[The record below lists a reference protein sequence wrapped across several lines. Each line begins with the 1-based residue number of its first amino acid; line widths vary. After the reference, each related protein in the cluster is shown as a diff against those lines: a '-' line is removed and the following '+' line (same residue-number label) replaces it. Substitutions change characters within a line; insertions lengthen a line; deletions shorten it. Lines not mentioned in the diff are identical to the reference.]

1 MRATSSLKAQ
11 HLLVSENQGH
21 THFSEH
27 DTSITTSRIL
37 LAEDQERVVQV
48 VLHSLPNCFKVVGI
62 AKNGIH
68 ALDLARKLLPDVV
81 ILNICMPRLNG
92 IETARRLKEFDLYPK
107 VVFLSG
113 YADRDFVEAAFSAG
127 ALAYVL
133 KPCLAT
139 DLIPAI
145 QAALEGNTF
154 VSRLIQ
160 LR

>member
-1 MRATSSLKAQ
+1 MRATSSVKTR
-11 HLLVSENQGH
+11 HSLVSENASH

-27 DTSITTSRIL
+27 DTSITAPWIL
-37 LAEDQERVVQV
+37 LAEDQERVVEV
-48 VLHSLPNCFKVVGI
+48 VLHSLPDRFKVVGV
-62 AKNGIH
+62 AKNGVH

-81 ILNICMPRLNG
+81 ILDICMPRLNG
-92 IETARRLKEFDLYPK
+92 IQTAWRLKELDSYPK

-113 YADRDFVEAAFSAG
+113 YADHDFVEAAFSAG

-139 DLIPAI
+139 ELIPAI
-145 QAALEGNTF
+145 QSALEGNTF
-154 VSRLIQ
+154 VSPLIQ